1 MDKAGRMGK
10 FLKNDE
16 DELGFDPT
24 LMLHYNYD
32 DGLFSI
38 IYDCDSKL
46 SKQKIIEIFK
56 LIDMVYTN
64 ASFLE
69 DWYIKAKAKIHL
81 QEYIGYYYVHR
92 PCKVNDVAISIPV
105 YIQSLEGKL
114 FKRLTKTVGIE
125 FICDESEET
134 PIYGVRVHP
143 YVYFDYT
150 TLACSGRVIDQRKA
164 AKKNRQILYSF
175 LRALE
180 KVLNANPLEITSA
193 HPYFEEF
200 IYEHGVRDGAECLL

>member
-10 FLKNDE
+10 FLNNE

-46 SKQKIIEIFK
+46 SKQKIIEILK
-56 LIDMVYTN
+56 LVDRTYTN

-69 DWYIKAKAKIHL
+69 DWYIRAKANIYL

-92 PCKVNDVAISIPV
+92 PCKVNDIAVSIPV

-114 FKRLTKTVGIE
+114 FKLSTKTVGIE
-125 FICDESEET
+125 FICDESDEI
-134 PIYGVRVHP
+134 PIYGVRVYP
-143 YVYFDYT
+143 YVYFDNT
-150 TLACSGRVIDQRKA
+150 TLACNERVVDQRKA
-164 AKKNRQILYSF
+164 AKKNRQILCTF

-180 KVLNANPLEITSA
+180 KVLNANPLEIKSA

-200 IYEHGVRDGAECLL
+200 IYEYGVRDGAEYLL